1 MQTLYNTFMD
11 CAFFLLLQKLE
22 ARKSALE
29 RTSALT
35 NEQKERWR
43 QVLVT
48 NFISSEESGEEEI
61 DGDVQQ
67 YLYVKLLPWRDRK
80 VNKFMKSMDDKI
92 KKKQSLRARR
102 QTLPRLYRGVSTRP
116 KTTDVFAENFWGFT
130 AQN

>member
-1 MQTLYNTFMD
+1 MFVCKYYIIYL
-11 CAFFLLLQKLE
+11 FFLLLQKLE

-61 DGDVQQ
+61 DGNVQ
-67 YLYVKLLPWRDRK
+67 
-80 VNKFMKSMDDKI
+80 
-92 KKKQSLRARR
+92 
-102 QTLPRLYRGVSTRP
+102 
-116 KTTDVFAENFWGFT
+116 
-130 AQN
+130 